1 MRCMPCPS
9 SVTLQRGEPPE
20 HEQAVAYYR
29 QALGTL
35 YARVGQRQPARAE
48 LSTALALYRSMDM
61 TFWLPLVEAILARK
75 GMTPQQP

>member
-35 YARVGQRQPARAE
+35 YARVGQREQARVE
-48 LSTALALYRSMDM
+48 LSTAMALYRSMDM
-61 TFWLPLVEAILARK
+61 TFWLPQVEAMLART
-75 GMTPQQP
+75 GMIPQ